1 MTKYFN
7 FEVNNMKKIEMYVNT
22 PAKGKLPEQFNDE
35 NYKKVQ
41 EYHKSLAV
49 YEPTP
54 LVSLDAL
61 AEELGVKAV
70 YLKDESKRF
79 GLNAFKAL
87 GASYA
92 VGNILKNMDPDK
104 TPVFVTATDGNHGR
118 AVAWAA
124 AQAGYKSV
132 VFMPKGTAQ
141 CRVDAIHQVS
151 DAEVTV
157 TDLNYDDAVRFA
169 TAYAKEHNGYLVQ
182 DTGFEGYEEIP
193 WDITLGYTHMAAEAA
208 DQLGGITP
216 THVFLQAGVGSMAG
230 GVLGYLTDRYGSGSF
245 KTSIMEA
252 YDAACIFD
260 SVKQG
265 GLVASGG
272 NPETIM
278 AGLNCGEANIF
289 TFTVLRDFAEFFFK
303 LPDCV
308 TEEGMRKLSEAGVVA
323 GECGAV
329 GTGLLMNICG
339 KEEFAEMKKQM
350 GLDENSVVLLFSTEG
365 NTDPDS
371 YERIVKGQAADSCG
385 VR

>member
-1 MTKYFN
+1 
-7 FEVNNMKKIEMYVNT
+7 MKKIEMYANT
-22 PAKGKLPEQFNDE
+22 PAKGRLPQQFNEE

-41 EYHKSLAV
+41 DYHKSLAV

-54 LVSLDAL
+54 LVSLDGL

-70 YLKDESKRF
+70 YLKDESMRF

-92 VGNILKNMDPDK
+92 IGNLLKNIGSDK
-104 TPVFVTATDGNHGR
+104 KPIFVTATDGNHGR

-124 AQAGYKSV
+124 AQAGCKSV

-141 CRVDAIHQVS
+141 CRVDAIHEVS
-151 DAEVTV
+151 DADVTI

-169 TAYAKEHNGYLVQ
+169 AAYAKQHSAYLVQ
-182 DTGFEGYEEIP
+182 DTGFEGYEDIP

-208 DQLGGITP
+208 DMLGDTVP

-230 GVLGYLTDRYGSGSF
+230 GVLGYLTDRYGIGAF

-252 YDAACIFD
+252 YDTGCIFD

-265 GLVASGG
+265 CLVASGG
-272 NPETIM
+272 NPKTIM

-289 TFTVLRDFAEFFFK
+289 TFPVLRDFAEFFFK
-303 LPDCV
+303 LPDYV
-308 TEEGMRKLSEAGVVA
+308 TEEGMRRLAKEGIVA
-323 GECGAV
+323 GECGAI
-329 GTGLLMNICG
+329 GTGLLINIC
-339 KEEFAEMKKQM
+339 KKQEFADMKAQM

-371 YERIVKGQAADSCG
+371 YERIVNG
-385 VR
+385 

>member
-1 MTKYFN
+1 
-7 FEVNNMKKIEMYVNT
+7 MKKIEMYINR
-22 PAKGKLPEQFNDE
+22 ASGGQLPQQFNSA

-41 EYHKSLAV
+41 EYHKSLSV

-54 LVSLDAL
+54 LVSLDGL
-61 AEELGVKAV
+61 ARELGVGAV

-92 VGNILKNMDPDK
+92 VGNILNNMDPDK
-104 TPVFVTATDGNHGR
+104 NPVFVTATDGNHGR

-132 VFMPKGTAQ
+132 VFMPKGTVQ
-141 CRVDAIHQVS
+141 CRVDAIHEVS
-151 DAEVTV
+151 DAEVIV
-157 TDLNYDDAVRFA
+157 TELNYDDAVRLA
-169 TAYAKEHNGYLVQ
+169 ASYAEKHNGYLVQ
-182 DTGFEGYEEIP
+182 DTGFEGYEDIP

-208 DQLGGITP
+208 EQLGDTSP

-230 GVLGYLTDRYGSGSF
+230 GVLGYLTDLYGAGSF
-245 KTSIMEA
+245 KTAIMEA
-252 YDAACIFD
+252 YDAACIFE

-265 GLVASGG
+265 RNIASGG
-272 NPETIM
+272 SPQTIM

-289 TFTVLRDFAEFFFK
+289 TLPVLRDFAEFFFK
-303 LPDCV
+303 LPDDV
-308 TEEGMRKLSEAGVVA
+308 TIEGMRRLAKEGVVA

-329 GTGLLMNICG
+329 GTGLLMRLCCDPQYEAI
-339 KEEFAEMKKQM
+339 KTQM
-350 GLDENSVVLLFSTEG
+350 GLDKNSVVLLFSTEG

-371 YERIVKGQAADSCG
+371 YDDIVN
-385 VR
+385 R

>member
-157 TDLNYDDAVRFA
+157 TDLNYDDAVRLA

-245 KTSIMEA
+245 FCDAVLRSAKENQVEVWVSRDPLRATEPCSVFFPGSNTLVEIKNGENDDTKERSTKIINMERFIPSPRLGA
-252 YDAACIFD
+252 SKACL
-260 SVKQG
+260 KQIERTR
-265 GLVASGG
+265 
-272 NPETIM
+272 NEFIK
-278 AGLNCGEANIF
+278 
-289 TFTVLRDFAEFFFK
+289 TVLKDFENVRDAHFGLEKIYGRAMDFK
-303 LPDCV
+303 AV
-308 TEEGMRKLSEAGVVA
+308 TKYTKELSK
-323 GECGAV
+323 
-329 GTGLLMNICG
+329 TI
-339 KEEFAEMKKQM
+339 
-350 GLDENSVVLLFSTEG
+350 FS
-365 NTDPDS
+365 
-371 YERIVKGQAADSCG
+371 
-385 VR
+385 

>member
-1 MTKYFN
+1 
-7 FEVNNMKKIEMYVNT
+7 MKKIEMYVNT
-22 PAKGKLPEQFNDE
+22 PAKGRLPQQFNGE

-41 EYHKSLAV
+41 EYHKSLPV

-54 LVSLDAL
+54 LVSLDGL

-70 YLKDESKRF
+70 YLKDESRRF

-92 VGNILKNMDPDK
+92 VGNLLKNIDSDK
-104 TPVFVTATDGNHGR
+104 KPVFVTATDGNHGR

-124 AQAGYKSV
+124 AQAGCKSV

-151 DAEVTV
+151 DADVTV
-157 TDLNYDDAVRFA
+157 TDLNYDDAVRLA
-169 TAYAKEHNGYLVQ
+169 AAYAEQHNAYLVQ
-182 DTGFEGYEEIP
+182 DTGFEGYEDIP

-208 DQLGGITP
+208 DALGDTVP
-216 THVFLQAGVGSMAG
+216 THIFLQAGVGSMAG

-245 KTSIMEA
+245 RTSIMEA
-252 YDAACIFD
+252 WDTACIFD

-265 GLVASGG
+265 HLVASGG
-272 NPETIM
+272 DPKTIM

-289 TFTVLRDFAEFFFK
+289 TFPVLRDFAEFFFR

-308 TEEGMRKLSEAGVVA
+308 TEEGMRRLAKEGIVA

-329 GTGLLMNICG
+329 GAGLLINLC
-339 KEEFAEMKKQM
+339 KKQEFAGMKAQM

-371 YERIVKGQAADSCG
+371 YERIVNG
-385 VR
+385 

>member
-1 MTKYFN
+1 
-7 FEVNNMKKIEMYVNT
+7 MKKIEMYVNT
-22 PAKGKLPEQFNDE
+22 PAKGRLPQQFNEE

-54 LVSLDAL
+54 LVSLEEL
-61 AEELGVKAV
+61 AEELGIKAV

-92 VGNILKNMDPDK
+92 VGNLLKNIGSDK
-104 TPVFVTATDGNHGR
+104 KPVFVTATDGNHGR

-124 AQAGYKSV
+124 AQAGCKSV

-141 CRVDAIHQVS
+141 CRVDAIHEVS

-157 TDLNYDDAVRFA
+157 TDLNYDDAVRLA
-169 TAYAKEHNGYLVQ
+169 AAYAKQHNAYLVQ
-182 DTGFEGYEEIP
+182 DTGFEGYEDIP

-208 DQLGGITP
+208 DALGDAVP
-216 THVFLQAGVGSMAG
+216 THIFLQAGVGSMAG
-230 GVLGYLTDRYGSGSF
+230 GVLGYLTDRYGSSAF
-245 KTSIMEA
+245 RTSIMEA
-252 YDAACIFD
+252 YDAGCIFD
-260 SVKQG
+260 SVKQRH
-265 GLVASGG
+265 LVASGG
-272 NPETIM
+272 DPETIM

-303 LPDCV
+303 LPDYV
-308 TEEGMRKLSEAGVVA
+308 TEEGMRRLAKEGVVA

-329 GTGLLMNICG
+329 GAGLLINLC
-339 KEEFAEMKKQM
+339 KKQEFADMKAQM

-371 YERIVKGQAADSCG
+371 YDRIVNM
-385 VR
+385 

>member
-1 MTKYFN
+1 
-7 FEVNNMKKIEMYVNT
+7 MKKIEMYANS
-22 PAKGKLPEQFNDE
+22 PAGGRLPQQFNEE

-41 EYHKSLAV
+41 AYHRSLDV
-49 YEPTP
+49 YAPTP
-54 LVSLDAL
+54 LVSLDCF

-70 YLKDESKRF
+70 YLKDESGRF

-92 VGNILKNMDPDK
+92 VGNLLKNMDHSK
-104 TPVFVTATDGNHGR
+104 NPVFVTATDGNHGR

-124 AQAGYKSV
+124 AQAGCKAV

-141 CRVDAIHQVS
+141 CRVDAIHEVS

-157 TDLNYDDAVRFA
+157 TELNYDDAVRLA
-169 TAYAKEHNGYLVQ
+169 ASYAKEHNAYLVQ
-182 DTGFEGYEEIP
+182 DTGFEGYEDMP

-208 DQLGGITP
+208 DQLGGLIP

-230 GVLGYLTDRYGSGSF
+230 GVLGYLTDRYGTGSF
-245 KTSIMEA
+245 KTAIMEA

-265 GLVASGG
+265 HPVASGG

-289 TFTVLRDFAEFFFK
+289 TFPVLRDFAEFFFK
-303 LPDCV
+303 LPDSV
-308 TEEGMRKLSEAGVVA
+308 TEEGMRRLAKEGVVA

-329 GTGLLMNICG
+329 GAGLLINLC
-339 KEEFAEMKKQM
+339 KKQEFADMKAQM
-350 GLDENSVVLLFSTEG
+350 GLDENSIVLLFSTEG

-371 YERIVKGQAADSCG
+371 YDRIVNG
-385 VR
+385 

>member
-1 MTKYFN
+1 MTKYFT
-7 FEVNNMKKIEMYVNT
+7 FEVIYMKKIEMYANT
-22 PAKGKLPEQFNDE
+22 PAKGRLPQQFNEE

-41 EYHKSLAV
+41 DYHKSLAV

-54 LVSLDAL
+54 LVSLDGL

-70 YLKDESKRF
+70 YLKDESMRF

-92 VGNILKNMDPDK
+92 IGNLLKNIGSDK
-104 TPVFVTATDGNHGR
+104 KPIFVTATDGNHGR

-124 AQAGYKSV
+124 AQAGCKSV

-141 CRVDAIHQVS
+141 CRVDAIHEVS
-151 DAEVTV
+151 DADVTI

-169 TAYAKEHNGYLVQ
+169 AAYAKQHSAYLVQ
-182 DTGFEGYEEIP
+182 DTGFEGYEDIP

-208 DQLGGITP
+208 DMLGDTVP

-230 GVLGYLTDRYGSGSF
+230 GVLGYLTDRYGSGAF

-252 YDAACIFD
+252 YDTGCIFD

-265 GLVASGG
+265 CLVASGG
-272 NPETIM
+272 NPKTIM

-289 TFTVLRDFAEFFFK
+289 TFPVLRDFAEFFFK
-303 LPDCV
+303 LPDYV
-308 TEEGMRKLSEAGVVA
+308 TEEGMRRLAKEGIVA
-323 GECGAV
+323 GECGAI
-329 GTGLLMNICG
+329 GTGLLINIC
-339 KEEFAEMKKQM
+339 KKQEFADMKAQM

-371 YERIVKGQAADSCG
+371 YERIVNG
-385 VR
+385 

>member
-124 AQAGYKSV
+124 AQAGYK
-132 VFMPKGTAQ
+132 
-141 CRVDAIHQVS
+141 
-151 DAEVTV
+151 
-157 TDLNYDDAVRFA
+157 
-169 TAYAKEHNGYLVQ
+169 
-182 DTGFEGYEEIP
+182 
-193 WDITLGYTHMAAEAA
+193 
-208 DQLGGITP
+208 
-216 THVFLQAGVGSMAG
+216 
-230 GVLGYLTDRYGSGSF
+230 
-245 KTSIMEA
+245 
-252 YDAACIFD
+252 
-260 SVKQG
+260 
-265 GLVASGG
+265 
-272 NPETIM
+272 
-278 AGLNCGEANIF
+278 
-289 TFTVLRDFAEFFFK
+289 
-303 LPDCV
+303 
-308 TEEGMRKLSEAGVVA
+308 
-323 GECGAV
+323 
-329 GTGLLMNICG
+329 
-339 KEEFAEMKKQM
+339 
-350 GLDENSVVLLFSTEG
+350 
-365 NTDPDS
+365 
-371 YERIVKGQAADSCG
+371 
-385 VR
+385 